1 MRIVLNG
8 KNKKIGLNEKINDL
22 LSSLKIKSKF
32 IAIAVNGEFISKKN
46 YSKTFLNEGDV
57 VEIVSPHPGG

>member
-8 KNKKIGLNEKINDL
+8 KNKKIGLNGKINDL

-46 YSKTFLNEGDV
+46 YSKTILNEGDV